1 MHTMKTRA
9 TLSIDPA
16 LHRRAKRLAKERRTS
31 VSGLFESLIK
41 EQPEVSDSIVDQMI
55 GSASLKSGKTKDPR
69 RQALETKYLKS

>member
-1 MHTMKTRA
+1 MKTRA

-41 EQPEVSDSIVDQMI
+41 EQPEESASIVDQMI
-55 GSASLKSGKTKDPR
+55 GSASLKSGKTKDTR
-69 RQALETKYLKS
+69 RQALEAKYLKS